1 VPVVTVVVGVD
12 GAGRT
17 YRLGRL
23 ADDAGTRAWWV
34 GSGDLASGLAS
45 ATLVVADDAHRLAP
59 EVLRALTAAARTGV
73 RVLMSR
79 RPTID
84 SPELADLDE
93 AAAADGVELL
103 IPLTPDEVGTLV
115 AVVTGRPVSPEIAAA
130 VHEASAGLPGVAA
143 AVASTLPTGPA
154 PAGPRTKPGR
164 SAPGAMPGSAG
175 QRAGSGGTR
184 SGSAPGGTGSA
195 TRPSDADSGAT
206 PHSDT
211 RPGDASAGS
220 NTGQHAGPSGTHS
233 SARPG
238 STSAGSS
245 GVRSASQPGGGSGAV
260 AGVPVLDVV
269 APALMARVQRRFAVL
284 PRQVGAVAR
293 VLALRLDLADSVLAA
308 AAEVPAAD
316 LPGVLRTLRDEGML
330 IPGRPTAGERM
341 IPAVADAVLGDL
353 SSAERRRLHDVAAGA
368 LAAAGADPLVTA
380 AQLRAARVRTPAA
393 AGVYRQAGELT
404 RFTDPAAALAWFDDA
419 TEAGAAPSDVVA
431 GRAEASTLLGLA
443 PDADLPTPPGSD
455 AAARLS
461 RLAGAAAAHDGRA
474 DRAAELLL
482 AAPPPGPLLAVPVL
496 VGAGRLADAT
506 ACARD
511 GSPSAMRLAEAVL
524 VAARDPDAAVPLLIE
539 AAEVSE
545 RVTPVAV
552 LPDTPHAIG
561 AVVAVLAGDVAGAE
575 HLLTGA
581 GVGGPVAA
589 ERHRLLLAWARMR
602 AGRYDTALA
611 ELVRPA
617 GELPARERLL
627 RAAIAAGM
635 ARRRGDIAGLR
646 SVWASVEPVLTRR
659 TVDLWQLEPMEE
671 LLVAAARL
679 RQGRRVEPI
688 LDILERTVDQLGRPP
703 AWAAALGWLRVQVA
717 VASDDP
723 DTATTQARRLAEIS
737 EQATRPSGHVD
748 HQDTAAT
755 QARRLTETSEQAAR
769 PTGHDDNQN
778 TTATQARR
786 LAETSDHATPPA
798 GHVDHQDAAAI
809 QARRLAEISEQ
820 AARPTRHD
828 DNQDAAATQA
838 RRPAETSQQAARPT
852 GHDDNQNT
860 TATQARQLTETSE
873 QAARPT
879 GHDDNPPRQFAESA
893 TGRPAG
899 QHHGP
904 ATTPGSLGHRAAAQC
919 AAATLWAQLLANTP
933 PPPDAVLDAADQL
946 VAAQLPWEAS
956 RLAGQAAI
964 HATDPVVVR
973 RLLERARELSE
984 PDSPIA
990 DAQTSGLSERELAV
1004 AQLVVAGSTH
1014 REIGAQLYIA
1024 PKTVE
1029 HHVARIRAK
1038 LGAGSR
1044 AELLAMLREILADP
1058 A

>member
-1 VPVVTVVVGVD
+1 
-12 GAGRT
+12 
-17 YRLGRL
+17 
-23 ADDAGTRAWWV
+23 
-34 GSGDLASGLAS
+34 
-45 ATLVVADDAHRLAP
+45 
-59 EVLRALTAAARTGV
+59 
-73 RVLMSR
+73 MSR

-93 AAAADGVELL
+93 AAAAGGVELL
-103 IPLTPDEVGTLV
+103 APLDRDGVGALV
-115 AVVTGRPVSPEIAAA
+115 AAVTGRPVSPEIAAA
-130 VHEASAGLPGVAA
+130 VHEVSAGLPGVAA
-143 AVASTLPTGPA
+143 AVASALPTGPA
-154 PAGPRTKPGR
+154 SGGAGASAKSGGVR
-164 SAPGAMPGSAG
+164 SSGGPV
-175 QRAGSGGTR
+175 RAGSGAMSRGA
-184 SGSAPGGTGSA
+184 GSPTGPDGTGS
-195 TRPSDADSGAT
+195 GAK
-206 PHSDT
+206 S
-211 RPGDASAGS
+211 RSAGS
-220 NTGQHAGPSGTHS
+220 HAGPDGTGSGAMS
-233 SARPG
+233 RG
-238 STSAGSS
+238 SGSGAGLGDAGSGAMSRGARS
-245 GVRSASQPGGGSGAV
+245 GAGPGGGSGAV
-260 AGVPVLDVV
+260 AGAAVLGVV
-269 APALMARVQRRFAVL
+269 APALLARVQRRFAVL
-284 PRQVGAVAR
+284 PRQVGSVAR
-293 VLALRLDLADSVLAA
+293 VLALRLDLADGALAA
-308 AAEVPAAD
+308 AAEVPAD
-316 LPGVLRTLRDEGML
+316 ELPGVLRTLRDEGML
-330 IPGRPTAGERM
+330 VPDRELAPTDDTRM
-341 IPAVADAVLGDL
+341 IPAVADAVLGEL
-353 SSAERRRLHDVAAGA
+353 SAAERRRLHDVAAGA

-404 RFTDPAAALAWFDDA
+404 RFTNPAAALAWFDDA
-419 TEAGAAPSDVVA
+419 IEAGAEPSEVVA
-431 GRAEASTLLGLA
+431 GRAEASTLLGLP
-443 PDADLPTPPGSD
+443 PDADLPTPPGSE
-455 AAARLS
+455 AAARLA
-461 RLAGAAAAHDGRA
+461 RLAGTAAAHDGRA

-496 VGAGRLADAT
+496 VGAGRLAEAIT
-506 ACARD
+506 YPKD

-575 HLLTGA
+575 YLLTRA
-581 GVGGPVAA
+581 GIGGPAAA

-611 ELVRPA
+611 ELARPA

-646 SVWASVEPVLTRR
+646 AVWSGVEPVLARR

-688 LDILERTVDQLGRPP
+688 LELLARAVDQLGRPP

-717 VASDDP
+717 VAGDDP
-723 DTATTQARRLAEIS
+723 DTAATQARRLAEIS
-737 EQATRPSGHVD
+737 G
-748 HQDTAAT
+748 
-755 QARRLTETSEQAAR
+755 QAAQPTGNATGDR
-769 PTGHDDNQN
+769 PT
-778 TTATQARR
+778 TA
-786 LAETSDHATPPA
+786 P
-798 GHVDHQDAAAI
+798 
-809 QARRLAEISEQ
+809 
-820 AARPTRHD
+820 
-828 DNQDAAATQA
+828 
-838 RRPAETSQQAARPT
+838 
-852 GHDDNQNT
+852 
-860 TATQARQLTETSE
+860 
-873 QAARPT
+873 
-879 GHDDNPPRQFAESA
+879 
-893 TGRPAG
+893 
-899 QHHGP
+899 GP
-904 ATTPGSLGHRAAAQC
+904 VGHRAAAQC
-919 AAATLWAQLLANTP
+919 TAAALWAQLLATTP
-933 PPPDAVLDAADQL
+933 PPPDAVLDATEQL

-964 HATDPVVVR
+964 HATDSVVVR

-984 PDSPIA
+984 PDSPAAA